1 MPGQLQFPTGC
12 CSFMWRFSGIAD
24 RFLLLLHPEADNS
37 QESATLIEFSTRPHS
52 QKLLNCCS
60 ITFVFSQS
68 SSVHIGCP
76 FSRGILFPS
85 SFSLPLCP
93 AEPVSLHCSTP
104 GEQAV
109 PPHSIISKAFQQ
121 CHRTWGCRSCYTV
134 VLCYHTQRC
143 AEMTSF
149 STPRLQD
156 MAVFLWGILLGFK
169 LPTRQIHLSC
179 RISGLSR
186 SSMEKASYCYA
197 HRNESV
203 CEQLQGALCLPRTGE
218 LRSSLGILRKAEEFL
233 VLCFEMGFG
242 LLSAISNLFLK

>member
-12 CSFMWRFSGIAD
+12 CSFMWRFSEIAD
-24 RFLLLLHPEADNS
+24 RFLLLLHPEVDNS

-60 ITFVFSQS
+60 KTFVFSQS
-68 SSVHIGCP
+68 SSVHISCP

-143 AEMTSF
+143 AEMTLPSVHPVSRTWQYF
-149 STPRLQD
+149 SGVSCWASSYPPDKYTFP
-156 MAVFLWGILLGFK
+156 VGSLG
-169 LPTRQIHLSC
+169 
-179 RISGLSR
+179 
-186 SSMEKASYCYA
+186 Y
-197 HRNESV
+197 
-203 CEQLQGALCLPRTGE
+203 QGAPWRRHLTATPIEMNLYV
-218 LRSSLGILRKAEEFL
+218 SSCKE
-233 VLCFEMGFG
+233 
-242 LLSAISNLFLK
+242 LSACLEQES